1 MSTNL
6 SMAAVCFAVAI
17 ALSLDLAHPYFRSG
31 LMPSV
36 SEAVSKL
43 TAVSA
48 ITLMAGL
55 ALAGRGSGLGVI
67 FGLLVLM
74 CFSIGVLAAQVA
86 VYKRQLTV
94 TKDYLAELLAERRCP
109 ESLVRHVEALVDADF
124 EPSSWGNRTLNGGL
138 RGKQRRAV
146 AALLTSLGIKIT
158 EDELVVPLDQR
169 VGVRA
174 YRALAVTAVVALVT
188 YLAITLVSGFP
199 E

>member
-1 MSTNL
+1 
-6 SMAAVCFAVAI
+6 
-17 ALSLDLAHPYFRSG
+17 
-31 LMPSV
+31 MPSV